1 MAQKEQQPAAAAVRK
16 SGPVS
21 SALDKVFHFTERG
34 STMKSEIGAGLG
46 SFCIAVCALLMNTQI
61 IGSAYGN
68 SAGSYLAVGLLCFA
82 GTLLLG
88 IICNLPLQQTANMGL
103 SSVLISMLGTD
114 TGLTYANLMAVTFV
128 AAVVYL
134 ALVLSPARRVLVVAL
149 PDGVKKAL
157 PVGIGLYIMYTGLKN
172 AGILNAEGAMTRASD
187 LTTLNIYYF
196 WLMIAAVFLFILFK
210 ALRRKKPAFA
220 TFGILIGAMWIGGII
235 FFMDYFIGGQTASVV
250 VYERLNLVVATDGAD
265 PYNIVTG
272 LQSLQTGALFTE
284 GFDFSAYT
292 AAGGSVPLLFVQG
305 IFTFV
310 LMGLYSNLGNARATA
325 VAGGYEEE
333 SYAAQ
338 GERRALVLG
347 AALNV
352 AAPVLGASPTS
363 VGSQSAVGAGDGGKT
378 GLSSVAASVGWLIAL
393 FTWVFFMLFATSTNG
408 VGMWVGETETKLAAY
423 VQDGFAFA
431 DLIMVLVGATMLRGV
446 RACDPS
452 RRSEWIPFAATLG
465 TIAFLG
471 DIALGVG
478 VGCVAC
484 VLCKAVSQERRELN
498 VSSLV
503 LSTIMLAY
511 VILALL

>member
-1 MAQKEQQPAAAAVRK
+1 MAQKEQHPAAAAVRK

-68 SAGSYLAVGLLCFA
+68 YAGSYLAVGLLCFA

-134 ALVLSPARRVLVVAL
+134 ALVLSPARRVLVDAL

-250 VYERLNLVVATDGAD
+250 VYERLNLVVATDGVDGSEVRLQDNSVWNWKVFELFLCFEIRSAFDNALIVNLSLNSGSLPPPEAAKREILVDRFGQSTRAD
-265 PYNIVTG
+265 WPGKVKQESDFVRLRNEEEKYHASLPPVPGQDRFGGLAGSREKYGLKATG
-272 LQSLQTGALFTE
+272 FFRT
-284 GFDFSAYT
+284 DK
-292 AAGGSVPLLFVQG
+292 
-305 IFTFV
+305 
-310 LMGLYSNLGNARATA
+310 
-325 VAGGYEEE
+325 VAG
-333 SYAAQ
+333 
-338 GERRALVLG
+338 RDVLVT
-347 AALNV
+347 
-352 AAPVLGASPTS
+352 P
-363 VGSQSAVGAGDGGKT
+363 DGN
-378 GLSSVAASVGWLIAL
+378 L
-393 FTWVFFMLFATSTNG
+393 FFMLAAAG
-408 VGMWVGETETKLAAY
+408 LGMCDSITKVEGREDSFEWLPKRS
-423 VQDGFAFA
+423 DGQVFYIDGKHVSFYKMN
-431 DLIMVLVGATMLRGV
+431 LLRKWGFNIFG
-446 RACDPS
+446 P
-452 RRSEWIPFAATLG
+452 I
-465 TIAFLG
+465 
-471 DIALGVG
+471 
-478 VGCVAC
+478 
-484 VLCKAVSQERRELN
+484 N
-498 VSSLV
+498 
-503 LSTIMLAY
+503 
-511 VILALL
+511 